1 MRATLLL
8 VLLLVGLS
16 FLAVARAAAGGGVD
30 GGVGGAGGEDGERF
44 LRLWADGG
52 GEADQEEDFFKWD
65 EEEDD
70 DDEAEEGHVMA
81 WGKGTERPATCRNV
95 VNVDTFGAA
104 GDGDA
109 DDTEV
114 SSPSPLQPLITLA
127 WVGVVKL
134 GAR

>member
-8 VLLLVGLS
+8 VLVALS
-16 FLAVARAAAGGGVD
+16 FVAVARAAASGG
-30 GGVGGAGGEDGERF
+30 GGAGGEDGERF
-44 LRLWADGG
+44 LRLWTDGG
-52 GEADQEEDFFKWD
+52 GEADGQEED
-65 EEEDD
+65 DD

-114 SSPSPLQPLITLA
+114 SSPSPLQPLIISA
-127 WVGVVKL
+127 SI
-134 GAR
+134 